1 MARVLDIWRSW
12 SVQRRLAVAGGAVL
26 VVAGAAIAVYLN
38 TKRPEDV
45 SNPDAAFRKQK
56 PEAIKTV
63 DWPLYGHDLQR
74 TRYLPAKDLNP
85 PFGSSLWS
93 FQAGKLLEFQPIVVK
108 DRLYFMNKDGMFY
121 ALSTD
126 KGHVQ
131 WKRRIGSLNASAPA
145 YSHGRLFAVSL
156 EPPQAVAI
164 RPNPHGSEVLWRHPL
179 PGRSESSPLIHG
191 GKVIFGCES
200 GEIFALDEKTGKTRW
215 TVSTAGPVKGGL
227 AYSDGTVFAGNY
239 AGEIYAIDASNGQVR
254 WTAHTQGGGLLRGG
268 GVYSTPAVAWGRVY
282 LGSLDGR
289 IYSFVQNTGELA
301 WSHSTG
307 AEVYPSPAVAD
318 TPRSPPT
325 VYAGSQDQHF
335 YALDARTG
343 ELRWEHPTGGV
354 VLGSSSVVGE
364 TVYVSMI
371 GPNIGTSGYDV
382 KTGKKIFEYDQ
393 GEYNPVISD
402 GEKIYL
408 TGYSTIRAFKPKP
421 TSHHKRKGGG
431 KARPSRKDQGG
442 K

>member
-12 SVQRRLAVAGGAVL
+12 SVRRRLAVAGGAAIA
-26 VVAGAAIAVYLN
+26 VAGAALAVYLT
-38 TKRPEDV
+38 TKRPGDV
-45 SNPDAAFRKQK
+45 SNPDAAFTQQK
-56 PEAIKTV
+56 PAAIKTV
-63 DWPLYGHDLQR
+63 DWPLYGHDLAR
-74 TRYLPAKDLNP
+74 TRYLQAKNLNP
-85 PFGSSLWS
+85 PFGSSEWS

-108 DRLYFMNKDGMFY
+108 DRIYFMDKDGTFR
-121 ALSTD
+121 ALNTD
-126 KGHVQ
+126 TGKVE
-131 WKRRIGSLNASAPA
+131 WERKIGSLNASAPA
-145 YSHGRLFAVSL
+145 FAKGRLFAVNL
-156 EPPQAVAI
+156 EPHQVVAL
-164 RPNPHGSEVLWRHPL
+164 RPKPHGSDVLWRTPL
-179 PGRSESSPLIHG
+179 PGRSESSPLVHRG
-191 GKVIFGCES
+191 RVILGCES
-200 GEIFALDEKTGKTRW
+200 GDIFALDEKTGKVRW

-227 AYSDGTVFAGNY
+227 AFSDGTVFAANY

-254 WTAHTQGGGLLRGG
+254 WTANTQGGGLLRGG

-289 IYSFVQNTGELA
+289 IYSFVAKTGELA

-318 TPRSPPT
+318 TPNSPPT
-325 VYAGSQDQHF
+325 VYAGSQDKHF

-343 ELRWEHPTGGV
+343 AVRWEHPLDGI

-371 GPNIGTSGYDV
+371 GPNVGTVGYKV
-382 KTGKKIFEYDQ
+382 RNGKKVFEHEQ

-408 TGYSTIRAFKPKP
+408 TGYSTVRAFKPKP
-421 TSHHKRKGGG
+421 HRPKGAKKRGGG
-431 KARPSRKDQGG
+431 KDRGG
-442 K
+442 S